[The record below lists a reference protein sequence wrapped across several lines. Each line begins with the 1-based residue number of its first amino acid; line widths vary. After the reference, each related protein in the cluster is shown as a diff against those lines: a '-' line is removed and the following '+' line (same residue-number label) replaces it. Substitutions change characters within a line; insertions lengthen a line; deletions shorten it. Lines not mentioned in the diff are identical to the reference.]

1 MRVLLALVFLLVV
14 PASALAHVTILPET
28 SRPGQTGEFRFRV
41 QNERTD
47 AATIK
52 LEIFIPDGVPVE
64 AEPVKGYD
72 DHPDRR
78 RHPVVAASRSR
89 RGAREDFK
97 VRLGPLPDQP
107 RLVFKALQYYADG
120 QVVRWIQDPTE
131 DAERPAAVL
140 DLGGA
145 RAVDGVGTRTIDNG
159 GPPWFWIIA
168 GGLVAFF
175 AGIWFFLLRA

>member
-52 LEIFIPDGVPVE
+52 LEIFIPGGVPVE
-64 AEPVKGYD
+64 AEPVKGTTITRIAGGIQWSGFSLA
-72 DHPDRR
+72 PG
-78 RHPVVAASRSR
+78 RS
-89 RGAREDFK
+89 EDYK

-140 DLGGA
+140 DLGGP

-168 GGLVAFF
+168 GGLVVFF